1 MRAAELAAAAY
12 TEEPDPAS
20 DEEEA
25 LPEADDEPEEEKV
38 YEPDENDVE
47 VPSSGDFQKV
57 FRANATGRVSYG
69 KTVLSKLITAPDIV
83 KNRYSEIKNY
93 LLAFKKA
100 RANMSRARESF
111 YIGRKCFARI
121 AMRGKTLCLYLALNP
136 TEYIEKYNVEDVLS
150 VKLYVDTPC
159 MLRIRSDR
167 AVRRAKAL
175 IDELTASIGAI
186 AIDRKPENY
195 AELFKSIEQ
204 LEKKRLLSYNG
215 KKQKSTFD
223 NRRGE

>member
-1 MRAAELAAAAY
+1 
-12 TEEPDPAS
+12 
-20 DEEEA
+20 
-25 LPEADDEPEEEKV
+25 
-38 YEPDENDVE
+38 
-47 VPSSGDFQKV
+47 
-57 FRANATGRVSYG
+57 
-69 KTVLSKLITAPDIV
+69 
-83 KNRYSEIKNY
+83 
-93 LLAFKKA
+93 
-100 RANMSRARESF
+100 MSRARESF